1 MSSPLSPVVAVIPAL
16 NEVTRIKAV
25 VEQTLPFVDKV
36 VVVDDGSTD
45 GTGAVAAAAGA
56 VVVRHAQNLGPGAAT
71 MTGIVA
77 ARRLGAKAAVTLDAD
92 GQHFGSDI
100 PAFLGPLE
108 RGEADV
114 AFANRF
120 GRINNIPLVRRLAN
134 AVGNFITYLATGL
147 WVADSQC
154 GLKAFGPKA
163 LAGLNLRM
171 PGFEFCTEIVR
182 EVGRKKWTFVEVP
195 AKVVYSEYTMA
206 KGQSFA
212 TGIKT
217 AARILLRSFMR

>member
-1 MSSPLSPVVAVIPAL
+1 MLRGERGCQLLAINAINARWPLGRLYLGADRHSCEAAVSL
-16 NEVTRIKAV
+16 LV
-25 VEQTLPFVDKV
+25 
-36 VVVDDGSTD
+36 
-45 GTGAVAAAAGA
+45 
-56 VVVRHAQNLGPGAAT
+56 GAALLRNLLT
-71 MTGIVA
+71 T
-77 ARRLGAKAAVTLDAD
+77 
-92 GQHFGSDI
+92 
-100 PAFLGPLE
+100 
-108 RGEADV
+108 
-114 AFANRF
+114 
-120 GRINNIPLVRRLAN
+120 PLVRRLAN